1 VGDQLAAMQ
10 APVRERER
18 DFDQQM
24 DGEYDMRET
33 GTRHKYDNR
42 MGSNGN
48 NDLGVRMGAFE
59 RSNTHERPQAGHA
72 YGESER
78 IHHRGGAAERHVSAA
93 HANSAPGRGEGLLS
107 QNGVSH
113 SALVNSGNAAILGHN
128 SNLNSLKLN
137 SNNNNFGNGSSSA
150 AHGTYGA
157 VGTIDGRLHG
167 ERERLLA
174 RD

>member
-1 VGDQLAAMQ
+1 
-10 APVRERER
+10 
-18 DFDQQM
+18 
-24 DGEYDMRET
+24 
-33 GTRHKYDNR
+33 
-42 MGSNGN
+42 MG
-48 NDLGVRMGAFE
+48 LRMGAYE
-59 RSNTHERPQAGHA
+59 RSSTHERPQANNA

-78 IHHRGGAAERHVSAA
+78 LHHRGAGAAERHVSAA
-93 HANSAPGRGEGLLS
+93 HASSSAPGRGEGFLN

-137 SNNNNFGNGSSSA
+137 SNNNNFGNGSANA

-157 VGTIDGRLHG
+157 VGTDARLHG